1 MPKQFLQHPDNVKN
15 PEWWRGASI
24 YQIYPRSYQDSNG
37 DGIGDLK
44 GIIERLPYVAELGV
58 DAVWLSPFF
67 TSPMKDF
74 GYDVSDYCDVD
85 PMFGTLDDFKQLVAR
100 AHELGLRVI
109 IDQVLSHT
117 SDQHA
122 WFKESRQS
130 RDNPKADWYV
140 WADAKSDGSVPNNW
154 LSIFIGSAWQWDSK
168 REQYYFHNFLTS
180 QPDLN
185 LHHPQVRQA
194 LFDVARF
201 WLDIGV
207 DGFRLD
213 TVNFYI
219 HDAQLRDN
227 PGRGRPICNDSGVVP
242 NNPYSWQTHLYDKSQ
257 PENLQF
263 LREFRA
269 VLNEYP
275 GITTIGEI
283 GDEHPLVLQAQYT
296 GGGDKL
302 HTAYSFSL
310 LAEQNSADHFYR
322 TFTEFEQAV
331 SDGWACWSFAN
342 HDVKRVASRWSDDP
356 RALRLYA
363 SLLMTLRGSPCF
375 YQGEELGLTE
385 AKLTFE
391 QLQDPYGISMWPE
404 EGGRDGCRTPMVWD
418 SRSPNAGFSQGK
430 PWLPIAPEHMSRAVS
445 EQDQDPNSL
454 LNFYRR
460 WFEIRRVMPILW
472 SGTIEFLPPDERVFT
487 FIRSDGTQRLL
498 CVFNLSDQA
507 CQYVLPQHCVIQSM
521 AQVPQQVTP
530 STQAEQSDALKT
542 VSTQD
547 LQLSPWQTLFAWVDV
562 AEAKQ

>member
-1 MPKQFLQHPDNVKN
+1 MPKQFLQHPDNAKN
-15 PEWWRGASI
+15 PQWWRGASI
-24 YQIYPRSYQDSNG
+24 YQIYPRSFQDSNG

-44 GIIERLPYVAELGV
+44 GIIERLPYVADLGV

-74 GYDVSDYCDVD
+74 GYDVADYCDVD
-85 PMFGTLDDFKQLVAR
+85 PMFGTLDDFKHLVAR

-117 SDQHA
+117 SDQHP
-122 WFKESRQS
+122 WFKESRQN

-140 WADAKSDGSVPNNW
+140 WANAKNDGSPPNNW
-154 LSIFIGSAWQWDSK
+154 MSVFVGSAWQWDSK

-185 LHHPQVRQA
+185 LHHPQVRAA
-194 LFDVARF
+194 LFDAARF

-227 PGRGRPICNDSGVVP
+227 PGRGRPVCNDSGVVP
-242 NNPYSWQTHLYDKSQ
+242 NNPYSWQTHLYDKSR
-257 PENLQF
+257 PENVDF
-263 LREFRA
+263 LRALRA

-275 GITTIGEI
+275 GITTVGEI

-296 GGGDKL
+296 SGGDKL

-310 LAEQNSADHFYR
+310 LAERNSAQYFY
-322 TFTEFEQAV
+322 TTLSEFEHAV
-331 SDGWACWSFAN
+331 RDGWGCWAFAN
-342 HDVKRVASRWSDDP
+342 HDVKRVATRWSGDP

-363 SLLMTLRGSPCF
+363 SLLMSLRGSPCF

-385 AKLTFE
+385 AQLSFE

-404 EGGRDGCRTPMVWD
+404 EGGRDGCRTPMVWNAN
-418 SRSPNAGFSQGK
+418 RPNAGFSTGT
-430 PWLPIAPEHMSRAVS
+430 PWLPVVS
-445 EQDQDPNSL
+445 EHVDKAVDVQDNDPDSL

-460 WFEIRRVMPILW
+460 WLAIRRDMAILW
-472 SGTIEFLPPDERVFT
+472 SGAMDFLPQSGDVFA
-487 FIRSDGTQRLL
+487 FIRRDAEQGLL
-498 CVFNLSDQA
+498 CVFNMSDETST
-507 CQYVLPQHCVIQSM
+507 YVLPENCVVLSM
-521 AQVPQQVTP
+521 AQVPQ
-530 STQAEQSDALKT
+530 STSTEQIDGLKT
-542 VSTQD
+542 ATGST

-562 AEAKQ
+562 AKAKQ